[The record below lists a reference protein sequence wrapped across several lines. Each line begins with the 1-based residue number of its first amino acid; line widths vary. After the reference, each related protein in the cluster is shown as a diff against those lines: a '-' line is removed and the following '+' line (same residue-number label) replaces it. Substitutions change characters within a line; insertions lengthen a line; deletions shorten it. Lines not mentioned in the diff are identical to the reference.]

1 MPHTPVTDRFLP
13 AVGSLMRS
21 AGEIILSAH
30 DPESPGHLHSKPG
43 TQNFV
48 TDYDIAVQRFLI
60 DGLTAAFPGAGFI
73 GEEKA
78 NDASLLGGELCFV
91 IDPIDGTN
99 NFIHNCR
106 MSCSSVAT
114 VSRGEV
120 IFGAVYNPYSGKLVH
135 AAKRE
140 GCFEDSRP
148 VRVSDR
154 PMRIAMAVFGPCPY
168 YKDTLSEATF
178 SMAREV
184 FCACADIHRTGSAA
198 IDLCS
203 VATGSCDLFF
213 ELILQPWD
221 YAAGKLIVEE
231 AGGIITAADGS
242 PLTLDRPSSVICG
255 TPETYPALL
264 EIAKKYI

>member
-1 MPHTPVTDRFLP
+1 KYDSKRLYEVTARI
-13 AVGSLMRS
+13 MRR

-30 DPESPGHLHSKPG
+30 DPESPDCLHSKPG

-48 TDYDIAVQRFLI
+48 TDYDIAVQKYII
-60 DGLTAAFPGAGFI
+60 DSLKEAFPSAGFI
-73 GEEKA
+73 GEEKE
-78 NDASLLGGELCFV
+78 NDESLLNGELCFI
-91 IDPIDGTN
+91 IDPIDGTT

-106 MSCSSVAT
+106 MSCISVGA
-114 VSRGEV
+114 VSEGKV
-120 IFGAVYNPYSGKLVH
+120 VYGAVYNPYSGKLVH
-135 AAKRE
+135 AAAGE
-140 GCFEDSRP
+140 GCYEDDRRVS
-148 VRVSDR
+148 VSDR
-154 PMRIAMAVFGPCPY
+154 PMEMSVAVYGTCPY
-168 YKDTLSEATF
+168 YKDTLSEKTF

-184 FCACADIHRTGSAA
+184 FCSCVDIHRTGSAA

-255 TPETYPALL
+255 TPITYPRLL
-264 EIAKKYI
+264 KIASKYVK